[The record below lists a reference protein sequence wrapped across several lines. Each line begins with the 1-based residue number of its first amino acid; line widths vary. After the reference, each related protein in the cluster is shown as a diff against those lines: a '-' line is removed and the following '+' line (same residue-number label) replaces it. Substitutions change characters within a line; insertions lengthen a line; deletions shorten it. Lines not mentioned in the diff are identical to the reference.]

1 MTKNILKLS
10 LMAAAFSLSGTALAE
25 ITDGKCAPN
34 FSGNVPN
41 KFATVDTDGNGD
53 VSKEELG
60 EYVAGGQLDT
70 LFGRWDADG
79 SGALSEEEFCYR

>member
-1 MTKNILKLS
+1 MKTLT
-10 LMAAAFSLSGTALAE
+10 FTALLATSAFLATSAMAE

-41 KFATVDTDGNGD
+41 SFATVDTNSDGMI
-53 VSKEELG
+53 SKEEMG

-70 LFGRWDADG
+70 LFGRWDADTNG
-79 SGALSEEEFCYR
+79 SLSEEEFCYR